1 MFPESAAVAH
11 VVGNSSVFR
20 LASSSQLLDV
30 DLLLVVPLSGGR
42 PFDSDTLCIAVVR
55 TGTITQR
62 RDAMLAVGGHLS
74 GRLDDRFECQHVK
87 IRCWSRSSA
96 EPEGWVFSE

>member
-1 MFPESAAVAH
+1 
-11 VVGNSSVFR
+11 
-20 LASSSQLLDV
+20 
-30 DLLLVVPLSGGR
+30 
-42 PFDSDTLCIAVVR
+42 
-55 TGTITQR
+55 
-62 RDAMLAVGGHLS
+62 MLAVGGHLS